1 MYGMFIIFMMSI
13 NRSRKLPDWLKVKLP
28 SAALYSQLKSKINGA
43 ATNTVCEEARCPNLG
58 ECWSRNC
65 ATIMILGDVCTR
77 ACRYCSVKTGRPG
90 TPDWGEPEKVAKLIA
105 RLGLKYTVIT
115 SVTRDDLKDGGAGIF
130 AETILQVK
138 KQTGCRIEVL
148 TPDYSSE
155 QLRTI
160 LSARPDVYS
169 HNIET
174 VQRLFSIIKSK
185 GRYKDSLSV
194 LKHAKIVSPY
204 QKTKSAI
211 MLGLGESEEEII
223 CTMEDLKESNVDY
236 LALGQY
242 LQPSKDKYPVAKYCT
257 PEYFRYLKQLGKS
270 IGFLHIEAGPLVRS
284 SYRAESYGE
293 Y

>member
-1 MYGMFIIFMMSI
+1 MMSI
-13 NRSRKLPDWLKVKLP
+13 KRSRKLPDWLKVKLP
-28 SAALYSQLKSKINGA
+28 SVASYNQLKSKINGA
-43 ATNTVCEEARCPNLG
+43 STNTVCEEARCPNMG
-58 ECWSRNC
+58 ECWSKNN

-90 TPDWGEPEKVAKLIA
+90 TPDWKEPENVAKLVG
-105 RLGLKYTVIT
+105 RLELKYTVIT

-130 AETILQVK
+130 AETIQQIR
-138 KQTGCRIEVL
+138 KQTDCRIEVL
-148 TPDYSSE
+148 TPDYSQE
-155 QLRTI
+155 QLKII
-160 LSARPDVYS
+160 LRACPDVYS

-174 VQRLFSIIKSK
+174 VKRVFPVIKSK
-185 GRYKDSLSV
+185 GSYKGSLSV
-194 LKHAKIVSPY
+194 LKHAKMVFPH

-211 MLGLGESEEEII
+211 MIGLGESEEEII
-223 CTMEDLKESNVDY
+223 RTMEDLMRSKVDY
-236 LALGQY
+236 LAIGQY
-242 LQPSKDKYPVAKYCT
+242 LQPSNDKYPVKKYYT